1 MQRRTALI
9 NEIRGFL
16 LDRGLTFAARPIHLR
31 KNLPSVIE
39 DAEQKLSPRLRWLLD
54 RMWQEWNQMEV
65 DIKAITEAIERIGN
79 ENALCR
85 RLRQIPGFGP
95 LVSTATVAA
104 IGNGAAFRRGRDFAA
119 WLGVVPRQY
128 STGGKQKLFGM
139 LELEPAK
146 MRGRIDDAKTEIAAR
161 LEKLLDFPGLHKM
174 EREAIEDA
182 LSGLRMLEREDEQG
196 RADELEERKIDRL
209 DSPS

>member
-1 MQRRTALI
+1 MPEHFDNEEWVRLYQTA
-9 NEIRGFL
+9 
-16 LDRGLTFAARPIHLR
+16 
-31 KNLPSVIE
+31 
-39 DAEQKLSPRLRWLLD
+39 
-54 RMWQEWNQMEV
+54 
-65 DIKAITEAIERIGN
+65 
-79 ENALCR
+79 
-85 RLRQIPGFGP
+85 
-95 LVSTATVAA
+95 
-104 IGNGAAFRRGRDFAA
+104 
-119 WLGVVPRQY
+119 
-128 STGGKQKLFGM
+128 M

-174 EREAIEDA
+174 EREAIEEA